1 VIADH
6 IMSTQ
11 MKKANAIRR
20 IIVVTSDVPTKK
32 NGKKKNVL
40 VPMPLLL
47 LITKRIIPAIMTRI
61 PTNRKF

>member
-1 VIADH
+1 
-6 IMSTQ
+6 

>member
-1 VIADH
+1 MI
-6 IMSTQ
+6 TK
-11 MKKANAIRR
+11 MKNANVMRR
-20 IIVVTSDVPTKK
+20 IKVVTSAVPMKK

>member
-1 VIADH
+1 MI
-6 IMSTQ
+6 TK
-11 MKKANAIRR
+11 MKNANVMRR
-20 IIVVTSDVPTKK
+20 IKVVMSAVPMKK

-47 LITKRIIPAIMTRI
+47 LITKIIIPAIIAKI